1 MAFTLNQ
8 ISPAGAA
15 EIIGFDCSTPASP
28 ADFAA
33 LQQAFRDHPI
43 LCIRD
48 QHLTPKAQAAFIH
61 RYLL

>member
-15 EIIGFDCSTPASP
+15 EIIGFDCGAPASP

-33 LQQAFRDHPI
+33 LQHGDAVRVTVDAGDHMAEIGETGARD
-43 LCIRD
+43 
-48 QHLTPKAQAAFIH
+48 KADIA
-61 RYLL
+61 